1 MYDTLFDLLTAIFLM
16 MVAGFVLQKCGI
28 ITAAGKKT
36 LANVVLYLI
45 LPCNIIKAFCMEITA
60 KEIWAMSEALLISVA
75 IQMFYVVLTKT
86 LYNRFGDGEKQV
98 YQYATVCSNAGFLG
112 NPISQGVF
120 GDLGL
125 LYASVFI
132 IPQRIVMWTAGISYF
147 TKASSKLEAVRKVAL
162 HPCIVAIYI
171 GLFLLF
177 TQIKL
182 PGFLDET
189 LSGFSRCT
197 TGMTMLYI
205 GAVLGDVD
213 FRTLL
218 SKKQV
223 YFAALRLFLIP
234 AAVYAV
240 LLLLHADPL
249 VTGVCVLMTAMPA
262 GSTTVILAGK
272 YDADEETAVK
282 CVVFTTTL
290 SVITTP
296 LWSLLLTSGLATG

>member
-1 MYDTLFDLLTAIFLM
+1 MYDELFTLLGTIFVM
-16 MVAGFVLQKCGI
+16 MVAGFILQKRGI
-28 ITAAGKKT
+28 VSEAGKKS
-36 LANVVLYLI
+36 LANMILYLI

-60 KEIWAMSEALLISVA
+60 DEIWTMSEVLIISVG
-75 IQMFYVVLTKT
+75 IQLFYVVLTKT
-86 LYNRFGDGEKQV
+86 LYNRFKDGEKQV

-147 TKASSKLEAVRKVAL
+147 TKASSRLEAVRKVAL

-171 GLFLLF
+171 GLFLF
-177 TQIKL
+177 FSQIQL
-182 PGFLDET
+182 PAVVDKT
-189 LSGFSRCT
+189 ITGFSQCT

-205 GAVLGDVD
+205 GTVLADVD
-213 FRTLL
+213 FRTLAT
-218 SKKQV
+218 KKQI
-223 YFAALRLFLIP
+223 YFAALRLVLIP
-234 AAVYAV
+234 AVVYGV
-240 LLLLHADPL
+240 LLLCQADPL
-249 VTGVCVLMTAMPA
+249 VIGVCVLMTAMPA
-262 GSTTVILAGK
+262 GNTTAILAGK

-282 CVVFTTTL
+282 CVVFTTAL

-296 LWSLLLTSGLATG
+296 LWSMLLTAAL